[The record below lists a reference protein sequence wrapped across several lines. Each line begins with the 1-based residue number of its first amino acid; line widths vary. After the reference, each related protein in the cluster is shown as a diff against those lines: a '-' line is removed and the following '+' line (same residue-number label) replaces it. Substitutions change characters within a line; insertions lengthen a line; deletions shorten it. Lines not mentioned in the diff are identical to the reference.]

1 MINGLFD
8 PANYKDKQM
17 KTRKLGLD
25 GPQVSA
31 IGLGC
36 MSFAGFFGSTD
47 KAESF
52 DCLDSARDRGITFWT
67 QPNYM
72 GKAILKN

>member
-1 MINGLFD
+1 
-8 PANYKDKQM
+8 M

-25 GPQVSA
+25 GPEVSA

-36 MSFAGFFGSTD
+36 MSFAGFFGSTN

-52 DCLDSARDRGITFWT
+52 ECLDTAREHGITFLAT
-67 QPNYM
+67 
-72 GKAILKN
+72 A

>member
-8 PANYKDKQM
+8 PANYKDKHM

-25 GPQVSA
+25 GTDVSA

-36 MSFAGFFGSTD
+36 MSFA
-47 KAESF
+47 
-52 DCLDSARDRGITFWT
+52 
-67 QPNYM
+67 
-72 GKAILKN
+72 

>member
-1 MINGLFD
+1 
-8 PANYKDKQM
+8 M

-25 GPQVSA
+25 GPDVSA

-36 MSFAGFFGSTD
+36 MSFAGSFGATD

-52 DCLDSARDRGITFWT
+52 ECLDSASHLHGAPLRFRR
-67 QPNYM
+67 QPDPKQLRVFN
-72 GKAILKN
+72 ALQCFRF

>member
-1 MINGLFD
+1 
-8 PANYKDKQM
+8 M
-17 KTRKLGLD
+17 KTRKLGID
-25 GPQVSA
+25 GTDVSA

-36 MSFAGFFGSTD
+36 MSFAGSFGPTD

-52 DCLDSARDRGITFWT
+52 ECLDSARDQGITFLT